1 MFVLHKEAPI
11 DVVGHGVKRQVLG
24 YDDGLMMVRVMFA
37 KGATAALHAH
47 PHRQV
52 TYVERGSFAVTINGT
67 TTTVGAG
74 DCFLVSP
81 DVLHGASALE
91 DGVLIDVFTP
101 ARKDFIE
108 P

>member
-1 MFVLHKEAPI
+1 MFVLQSEAPI
-11 DVVGHGVKRQVLG
+11 EVVATGVKRQVLG
-24 YDDGLMMVRVMFA
+24 HDDGLMMVRVMFA

-52 TYVERGSFAVTINGT
+52 SYVERGRFEVTVNGT
-67 TTTVGAG
+67 TTIVGPG
-74 DCFLVSP
+74 DCFLVTP
-81 DVLHGASALE
+81 DVLHGAVALE
-91 DGVLIDVFTP
+91 DGVLIDVFSP

>member
-1 MFVLHKEAPI
+1 MFVLQREAPI
-11 DVVGHGVKRQVLG
+11 EAVGHGVRRQVLG

-37 KGATAALHAH
+37 KGATAVLHAH

-52 TYVERGSFAVTINGT
+52 TYVERGRFEVTVNGT
-67 TTTVGAG
+67 TAIIGAG
-74 DCFLVSP
+74 DCFLVAP
-81 DVLHGASALE
+81 DILHGAAALE